1 MYFFLKYLGGRVMGD
16 LWKYEIT
23 TNDWYCLST
32 EVQRNDAFSRY
43 VVSFIIKLKIYN
55 YNYIILF

>member
-23 TNDWYCLST
+23 TDDWHCLST